1 MRINLMDSA
10 TKYNANE
17 LPASEFNKNIE
28 KPLSEFE
35 KKRIEKLKEAENV
48 AKEFEGIYLD
58 MMIKSMRQTAKPED
72 ESNAHDI
79 FQSMLDGEYS
89 KLMADS
95 QNFGIRDLVLNWM
108 KENDPMLNPNLKTL
122 NSKSLENEMKT
133 TRNTM
138 NEIKNN
144 NYLNKFAL
152 DQYKIELNK

>member
-10 TKYNANE
+10 TKYNSNE
-17 LPASEFNKNIE
+17 LSTNEISNE

-35 KKRIEKLKEAENV
+35 KKKIEKLKEAQNV
-48 AKEFEGIYLD
+48 AKEFESIYLD

-122 NSKSLENEMKT
+122 NSKSLENEIKS
-133 TRNTM
+133 TRNTI

>member
-17 LPASEFNKNIE
+17 LANNELNKNIE

-122 NSKSLENEMKT
+122 NSKSLEAEMKT